1 MQPTLVLVSI
11 FKGSKSLVF
20 LTVFL
25 TNVQKMCRAILQ
37 QCKSIGIV
45 HKYEEENNFIVV
57 IIAHKTRLF
66 DSKNWISFPHN
77 PEVVGSS
84 PSHATK

>member
-1 MQPTLVLVSI
+1 M
-11 FKGSKSLVF
+11 SKPLVF

-25 TNVQKMCRAILQ
+25 TNVQKTCRAIRQL
-37 QCKSIGIV
+37 CKSIGVMHKHEETNDFIIV
-45 HKYEEENNFIVV
+45 L
-57 IIAHKTRLF
+57 IAHKTRLS

-84 PSHATK
+84 PSPATIPSVFTVFKKVL